1 MDEAVVDHP
10 ADGAGSTLPPRN
22 SQASGSGQPAT
33 VAKHG
38 PIQPQS

>member
-22 SQASGSGQPAT
+22 SQASGSGQPT
-33 VAKHG
+33 TFDKRV